1 MQAGSR
7 LGSQPSSPVWP
18 RQPSCWAPCTSQSAH
33 PVPLPYAQA
42 SWYLQTVEC
51 WGFLPPGCP
60 LLPPR
65 SPCSKWK
72 MAPPPG
78 QAPPPSVLSCSSFNL
93 PDYIHGG
100 PPGFAAVQRFT
111 KTLTHPSSELA
122 VPQPHMLRQLFPLI
136 LLSPCTPLPLWQGYC
151 LFHSFLHISALA
163 EAQLYLP
170 PPGSSP

>member
-1 MQAGSR
+1 MAVSPAPLFGPGSLPVGPPALPKVLIQSLFPLPRSAGTSKRLNAGVSSR
-7 LGSQPSSPVWP
+7 LA
-18 RQPSCWAPCTSQSAH
+18 APCSLHAALAVSGKWR
-33 PVPLPYAQA
+33 PLP
-42 SWYLQTVEC
+42 VK
-51 WGFLPPGCP
+51 P
-60 LLPPR
+60 LR
-65 SPCSKWK
+65 
-72 MAPPPG
+72 
-78 QAPPPSVLSCSSFNL
+78 PSVLSCSSFNL